1 MILRRMLAIWIS
13 KATCVVCKLAG
24 KQGVTLAGK
33 IALKIDPKILME
45 LSGQVRKKIFITC
58 GTNGKTTTNNLLCSA
73 IEAEG
78 EKVICNHTGSNMLN
92 GVVSAFV
99 LAAKWNGKLD
109 ADYACIEIDEASTVR
124 VLPYFKPDYMILTNL
139 FRDQLDRYG
148 EIDITMELLKKAM
161 HMAPDMT
168 LVVNGDDALSAFLAK
183 DSGNK
188 YVTFGI
194 GKQCQQEKENAREIR
209 EGQFCKCCGEKLN
222 YHFYHYSQL
231 GDYECP
237 NCGFKRPKLDF
248 DAENVKSGG
257 KLSFD
262 VDNREIKANYRGFY
276 NVYNILA
283 AYAAART
290 AGLELKN
297 YNKVLADYNPQN
309 GRMEHF
315 HIKDTDV
322 LLNLAKNP
330 AGFNQNISA
339 VQEDDKAKD
348 IIVLINDKD
357 QDGTDISWL
366 WDVDFDR
373 FQDMNAASITV
384 SGIRCQDMRLRL
396 KYVDIPS
403 RLEPDVEKA
412 IRSRIADGTGNL
424 YVLVNYTALYDTHNI
439 LKKLEQEKA

>member
-1 MILRRMLAIWIS
+1 M
-13 KATCVVCKLAG
+13 
-24 KQGVTLAGK
+24 
-33 IALKIDPKILME
+33 
-45 LSGQVRKKIFITC
+45 
-58 GTNGKTTTNNLLCSA
+58 
-73 IEAEG
+73 
-78 EKVICNHTGSNMLN
+78 
-92 GVVSAFV
+92 
-99 LAAKWNGKLD
+99 
-109 ADYACIEIDEASTVR
+109 
-124 VLPYFKPDYMILTNL
+124 
-139 FRDQLDRYG
+139 
-148 EIDITMELLKKAM
+148 
-161 HMAPDMT
+161 
-168 LVVNGDDALSAFLAK
+168 
-183 DSGNK
+183 
-188 YVTFGI
+188 
-194 GKQCQQEKENAREIR
+194 
-209 EGQFCKCCGEKLN
+209 
-222 YHFYHYSQL
+222 
-231 GDYECP
+231 
-237 NCGFKRPKLDF
+237 
-248 DAENVKSGG
+248 
-257 KLSFD
+257 
-262 VDNREIKANYRGFY
+262 DNREIKANYRGFY

-309 GRMEHF
+309 GRMEYF
-315 HIKDTDV
+315 HIKNTDV

-339 VQEDDKAKD
+339 VQEDDKPKD

-403 RLEPDVEKA
+403 KLEPDVEKA
-412 IRSRIADGTGNL
+412 IRDRIADGTGNL